1 MCADLSG
8 GTWLP
13 LPLLLFTT
21 TSCGGEGEQG
31 GRKQSSHA
39 ERSRASRWAGSEMTI
54 TNRAARW
61 HAMCCWMRMQ
71 STRSTTLVHL
81 PPRRPLH
88 LLLITAFP
96 FPLFL
101 SLPHTTTKKVSAS
114 PCSRAST
121 HAMAAMGDAVVGVGR
136 GSNRREEEAQH
147 LTYSHMYHLLL
158 VCACVAC
165 RWRRTWAAG
174 DDGDEHEQ
182 SGCCCCCCVSSTL
195 AHALGEDWDVC
206 V

>member
-1 MCADLSG
+1 MAAPSPSPSPSSFHHHHIVWRRGRAG
-8 GTWLP
+8 GK
-13 LPLLLFTT
+13 
-21 TSCGGEGEQG
+21 EAEQPC
-31 GRKQSSHA
+31 RAAMQ
-39 ERSRASRWAGSEMTI
+39 SRAEQASEMII

-61 HAMCCWMRMQ
+61 HVMCCWMRMQ

-158 VCACVAC
+158 VCAGVAC
-165 RWRRTWAAG
+165 RWRRTWTG
-174 DDGDEHEQ
+174 DDGEER
-182 SGCCCCCCVSSTL
+182 
-195 AHALGEDWDVC
+195 E
-206 V
+206 